1 MTRGRFATFRPQI
14 RANQPTE
21 GGRRTFISSACQVLA
36 QQFPKKKTILNLEYE
51 EEIILLRRTLIVMLV
66 GALMSTLFGFRPV
79 HAKAGK
85 ETLSVEKARASIAE
99 LGVGKDARVEVKLR
113 DNIKLKGYISKAA
126 ADSFSITDSKT
137 GATRTVAY
145 ADVTQVSKKGSGLST
160 RTKVIIGAAVAAGL
174 IVGWQIIKPA
184 LCDGGAQD
192 RGPC

>member
-1 MTRGRFATFRPQI
+1 
-14 RANQPTE
+14 
-21 GGRRTFISSACQVLA
+21 
-36 QQFPKKKTILNLEYE
+36 
-51 EEIILLRRTLIVMLV
+51 
-66 GALMSTLFGFRPV
+66 MSTLFGFRPV